1 MNRLIGYYDRVIC
14 ESKTNHK
21 LTTSKQLNT
30 VLTSVIDFYFEKY
43 GLKGTNTRVVITKIK
58 QGLGGYIDISKLSEN
73 NKDNIVLKI
82 DKNLSLSGMIRFI
95 SHELTHAKQ
104 ILNNEL
110 WYSIDGFYWK
120 GVFHISIKDYNKI
133 LNKARKSKDVMNEYI
148 NLPWEVEANRN
159 EKSGVEDFKNS
170 MQYQTLRDN
179 DDININMIL
188 DSL

>member
-1 MNRLIGYYDRVIC
+1 MNELLGYYDMVIC
-14 ESKTNHK
+14 EAKTNHK

-43 GLKGTNTRVVITKIK
+43 GLKGSNTRVVITKIK
-58 QGLGGYIDISKLSEN
+58 QGLGGYIDISKLSDN
-73 NKDNIVLKI
+73 NKDNITLKI
-82 DKNLSLSGMIRFI
+82 DKTLSLSGMIRFI

-110 WYSIDGFYWK
+110 WYSSEGFYWK
-120 GVFHISIKDYNKI
+120 GEFYMTIKDYNKI
-133 LNKARKSKDVMNEYI
+133 LNKARKSREGLYEYI
-148 NLPWEVEANRN
+148 RLPWEVEAHRN
-159 EKSGVEDFKNS
+159 EKSGTEDFKNS
-170 MQYQTLRDN
+170 MQYQSLRDN